1 MEGRIGNQHPIK
13 KERHGLRRKSN
24 LFKTR
29 SWGIF
34 YVTSYYLCIILL
46 HVLVTLELLFYSFG
60 DYVLIVSLKVELCL
74 VSLYMSI

>member
-46 HVLVTLELLFYSFG
+46 HVLVTLELLFLFLWRLRANCVIESG
-60 DYVLIVSLKVELCL
+60 TMLS
-74 VSLYMSI
+74 